1 MKTESFGEPENGG
14 TFFDVIFA
22 VIVVLASGFSAY
34 TTYLGF
40 SKDFPV
46 YMSVPIATI
55 IGLGLLG
62 VNFKI
67 RETRKEGERV
77 FRPFL
82 VFFVIFV
89 FSFIS
94 NTNAFYSR
102 LIEKDIVEETQK
114 EAWLVFDEES
124 SKAMKQLDSDEQYQ
138 RELTRLSEVE
148 TERTKLRDQI
158 TDPRNPGLG
167 ERAQEHVNRIEELL
181 ETNLTRF
188 EPPPQGAPLHQ
199 FEQFASRMVDHIN
212 DLINER
218 QTQGVVMLHHGLNNQ
233 IAQFRNKH
241 RERMNNRDYMRSHT
255 DEMHRDLKEIENQ
268 TNRILSPD
276 PALSLKEVN
285 DRADEVGKFKF
296 TWQNFVEFI
305 SPVAIVL
312 SIVLGALLDIL
323 APTMSLAL
331 YRPLPD

>member
-1 MKTESFGEPENGG
+1 MNPQHFDEIERRG

-40 SKDFPV
+40 SKDFPI
-46 YMSVPIATI
+46 YMSIPIATI

-62 VNFKI
+62 INFKI
-67 RETRKEGERV
+67 RETRIEGDRL

-82 VFFVIFV
+82 VFLVIFV

-102 LIEKDIVEETQK
+102 LIEEDIVEETQK
-114 EAWLVFDEES
+114 EAWLVFEQES
-124 SKAMKQLDSDEQYQ
+124 SKAMKQLDSDDHYQ
-138 RELTRLSEVE
+138 RELDRLSEVE
-148 TERTKLRDQI
+148 TETTKLRDQI

-167 ERAQEHVNRIEELL
+167 ERAQEHVSRIEELL

-188 EPPPQGAPLHQ
+188 EPPPREASMQQ
-199 FEQFASRMVDHIN
+199 FEQYASRMVNHIG
-212 DLINER
+212 DLIEER
-218 QTQGVVMLHHGLNNQ
+218 TTQGVVMLYHGLDNLITQ
-233 IAQFRNKH
+233 LRDKH
-241 RERMNNRDYMRSHT
+241 RIRMNNRDYMRSHT

-268 TNRILSPD
+268 TNRVLSPD
-276 PALSLKEVN
+276 PELSLEEVN

-296 TWQNFVEFI
+296 TWRNFVEFI

-331 YRPLPD
+331 YRPQLD